1 MLEKS
6 LSNDRL
12 VFFHMHTLLFRHHS
26 RITTIGGGAEGALAP
41 AMTGLGAPCT
51 LGPPTLTPVDRN
63 KTYCFHELVLNLPA
77 PLDIQ

>member
-1 MLEKS
+1 MTLCS
-6 LSNDRL
+6 LAY
-12 VFFHMHTLLFRHHS
+12 MQ
-26 RITTIGGGAEGALAP
+26 TIMRGGAGGAQAP
-41 AMTGLGAPCT
+41 NDGIGGAPCT